1 MSYYNTEF
9 YNTQTYPMTC
19 MLNFKVTK
27 EIGNYVE
34 LSVIANNFLKF
45 NRVYTQNV
53 IGGYREMYSPMY
65 FGAEIKAKF

>member
-1 MSYYNTEF
+1 
-9 YNTQTYPMTC
+9 

-45 NRVYTQNV
+45 SKIYTQDV
-53 IGGYREMYSPMY
+53 IGGYRELYSPMY